1 MGPEEDQLAAIRA
14 RIDALDEQL
23 QQLISERAACAKE
36 VAGLKRAG
44 NAEEESYY
52 RPEREAQVLRQVVA
66 RNRGPLPDQRIVGL
80 FREIMSACLA
90 LQQPL
95 KVAFLGP
102 YGTFTQTALYKH
114 FGHGVGVVP
123 LGSVEEVFREVE
135 AGAAHFG
142 VVPVENSTEG
152 VVTYTL
158 DRFVLSPLKI
168 CGEVE
173 LRIHHHLLG
182 KGESLPQF
190 VRVYSHHQ
198 SLAQCRE
205 WLQTHLAG
213 VDQIPVSSN
222 AEAARRA
229 AEESGSGA
237 IAGTTAAEIYGL
249 SILAANIEDEP
260 NNTTRFLVI
269 GRQESRPSGDDK
281 TSLLVSTANR
291 PGGLYQLLAPFA
303 RCGISMTR
311 IESRPS
317 RRGIWDY
324 LFFIDIE
331 GHSADPAVAEAL
343 GDLAGQASVL
353 KVLGSYPRAVA

>member
-1 MGPEEDQLAAIRA
+1 MVPEQDQLTAIRT
-14 RIDALDEQL
+14 RIDALDEQI
-23 QQLISERAACAKE
+23 QRLITERAACAQQ
-36 VAGLKRAG
+36 VARLKQSG
-44 NAEEESYY
+44 SEEDAYY
-52 RPEREAQVLRQVVA
+52 RPEREAQVLRRVVA
-66 RNRGPLPDQRIVGL
+66 RNRGPLDNGVMVHL
-80 FREIMSACLA
+80 FREVMSACLA

-102 YGTFTQTALYKH
+102 PGTFTQSAAHKH
-114 FGHGVGVVP
+114 FGREAQTVP
-123 LGSVEEVFREVE
+123 LGSIEEVFRDVE
-135 AGAAHFG
+135 AAAAHFG

-152 VVTYTL
+152 VVTHTL

-173 LRIHHHLLG
+173 LRVHHHVLS
-182 KGESLPQF
+182 KEESLAQLS
-190 VRVYSHHQ
+190 RVYSHQQ

-213 VDQIPVSSN
+213 IERIPVSSN

-229 AEESGSGA
+229 SREAGAGA
-237 IAGTTAAEIYGL
+237 IAGATAAELYEL
-249 SILAANIEDEP
+249 NVLAANIEDEP
-260 NNTTRFLVI
+260 TNTTRFLVI
-269 GRQESRPSGDDK
+269 GRQESRPSGEDK
-281 TSLLVSTANR
+281 TSIMLSTANR
-291 PGGLYQLLAPFA
+291 PGALYRLLASFA

-331 GHSADPAVAEAL
+331 GHAADPPVAEAL
-343 GDLAGQASVL
+343 QELAEQASVL
-353 KVLGSYPRAVA
+353 KVLGSYPRAVG

>member
-1 MGPEEDQLAAIRA
+1 MGPEEAQLNAVRT

-23 QQLISERAACAKE
+23 QRLITERAACAQE
-36 VAGLKRAG
+36 VARLKQARNEDEG
-44 NAEEESYY
+44 GYY
-52 RPEREAQVLRQVVA
+52 RPEREAEVLRKVVA
-66 RNRGPLPDQRIVGL
+66 RNRGPLSDDVLVRL
-80 FREIMSACLA
+80 FREVMSACPA

-102 YGTFTQTALYKH
+102 HGTFTQTALYKH
-114 FGHGVGVVP
+114 FGHGVDVVP
-123 LGSVEEVFREVE
+123 LGSIEEVFREVE

-152 VVTYTL
+152 VVTHTL

-173 LRIHHHLLG
+173 LRIHHHVLG
-182 KGESLPQF
+182 KGDDLSRLG
-190 VRVYSHHQ
+190 RVYSHHQ

-213 VDQIPVSSN
+213 VEQVPVSSN

-229 AEESGSGA
+229 AEEADACA

-249 SILAANIEDEP
+249 NVLAANIEDEP

-291 PGGLYQLLAPFA
+291 PGALYQLLSPFA

-343 GDLAGQASVL
+343 RELGEQASVL
-353 KVLGSYPRAVA
+353 KVLGSYPRAMA